1 VCGNRVKADINR
13 TDLSKLEKGASYP
26 GLEIIAHL
34 AIVCRRVE
42 SHRAAIGVAI
52 RGNLRRPINVFAMCE
67 LAHMSGA
74 KCLSR

>member
-1 VCGNRVKADINR
+1 MNQTRHLAATLTDQNSMTDGVMSARGTNR

-42 SHRAAIGVAI
+42 SHRAPIGVAI
-52 RGNLRRPINVFAMCE
+52 RGNLRRPI
-67 LAHMSGA
+67 
-74 KCLSR
+74 KC